1 MLDLLKTKIESYA
14 TQIENAVSN
23 TDFLNTVKT
32 ELENVYNEFLS
43 AEPVADEILEVI
55 DPTAAIELET
65 VTTTVESVVNAVE

>member
-1 MLDLLKTKIESYA
+1 MLDLLKAKIESYA

>member
-1 MLDLLKTKIESYA
+1 MLDLLKSKIENYA

-43 AEPVADEILEVI
+43 AEPVVEEVLEVV
-55 DPTAAIELET
+55 DPSAATA
-65 VTTTVESVVNAVE
+65 VESVVNAVE

>member
-1 MLDLLKTKIESYA
+1 MLDLLKAKIESYA

-43 AEPVADEILEVI
+43 AEPVVEEVLEVV
-55 DPTAAIELET
+55 DPSAATA
-65 VTTTVESVVNAVE
+65 VESVVNAVE